1 MRAETL
7 WQDRRAQGDETSEQT
22 VAGVVYGN
30 KDPGRDGPTA
40 SLKPKRPLAA
50 TVNIYLSDRE
60 KTFIFKFEPRII
72 ANKRPNS
79 DPRAPKNQ
87 V

>member
-7 WQDRRAQGDETSEQT
+7 WQDRRAQGDEASEQT

-30 KDPGRDGPTA
+30 KDPSRDGPAA

-60 KTFIFKFEPRII
+60 KTFIFKFEPQR
-72 ANKRPNS
+72 ANS
-79 DPRAPKNQ
+79 DPRAPKN
-87 V
+87 